1 MRTRILKT
9 LAMLG
14 LSACLLVGSAV
25 SGFAADA
32 ANKDTCPKSKD
43 GKHEWKITEEWKEDC
58 VPTDFSLDGKTITL
72 CPHCGKEGKTD
83 PVERLSEV
91 KFAFSNYSNI
101 KVYKGSLKNGKT
113 VMTVAFYNS
122 TYIQNAVCAKC
133 GKVENLHTTAAR
145 VMDSDTTTNI
155 ELPVDAVKGYSLLLV
170 NADGTKTPIDVSI
183 DEARNK
189 AFFQLNTKGGAKL
202 IEMVANG

>member
-1 MRTRILKT
+1 MAST
-9 LAMLG
+9 
-14 LSACLLVGSAV
+14 
-25 SGFAADA
+25 SGRS
-32 ANKDTCPKSKD
+32 PRS
-43 GKHEWKITEEWKEDC
+43 GKDC
-58 VPTDFSLDGKTITL
+58 VPTDFSLDGETITL
-72 CPHCGKEGKTD
+72 CPTAGKEGKTD

-101 KVYKGSLKNGKT
+101 KVYKGSLKKRQNGDDRCL
-113 VMTVAFYNS
+113 YNS

-133 GKVENLHTTAAR
+133 GKVENLRTTAAR
-145 VMDSDTTTNI
+145 VMDSTPPRTSSCRWMRSRAT
-155 ELPVDAVKGYSLLLV
+155 LTLV